1 MLNKKLVSAVAAL
14 ATIASIAI
22 TGPAANAA
30 NSLTAGG
37 SSFAGGIIT
46 ACAAAWSHNGDSVTY
61 TGNSSGTGRNNFAS
75 NTYDFG
81 AADAPYSSGA
91 PADLVYVPLVAGPV
105 AVGFNIP
112 GVANLNLTP
121 RVLGDIL
128 AGNITKWNAT
138 AIKNLNKSAKLPNQN
153 IIVVYRNTTSG
164 TTQNFSKYLQQNG
177 ATGWTENSAFGT
189 AGGYTGAG
197 SQGKAASIDVVN
209 YVDANPYTIGYA
221 DLKDTASAQL
231 KFAAIQN
238 GHGQFVKPTVAT
250 ASKFIKNQASNVQAN
265 GLVAFDFTADVP
277 GAYNLALVTYGLA
290 HTTTSPKG
298 ATTKA
303 FFQYVLNSCAPSR
316 ATALKYVAVS
326 GAIKTKALALV
337 RSIR

>member
-1 MLNKKLVSAVAAL
+1 MLNKKLVSAVAGL

-22 TGPAANAA
+22 AGPAASAA

-37 SSFAGGIIT
+37 SSFAGGMLT
-46 ACAAAWSHNGDSVTY
+46 ACAATWSHNGDSVTY
-61 TGNSSGTGRNNFAS
+61 TSNSSGTGRTNFAGG
-75 NTYDFG
+75 TYDFG

-91 PADLVYVPLVAGPV
+91 PSDLVYVPLIAGPV
-105 AVGFNIP
+105 AVGFNVP
-112 GVANLNLTP
+112 GVSNLNLTP

-128 AGNITKWNAT
+128 AGNITKWNASQ
-138 AIKNLNKSAKLPNQN
+138 IKNLNKSAKLPNQS

-177 ATGWTENSAFGT
+177 APGWTENSAFGT

-197 SQGKAASIDVVN
+197 SQGKSASIDVVN
-209 YVDANPYTIGYA
+209 YVDNNSYTIGYA
-221 DLKDTASAQL
+221 DLKDTLTAKL

-250 ASKFIKNQASNVQAN
+250 AGKFLKNQATNVQSN
-265 GLVAFDFTADVP
+265 GLVNFDYTADVA
-277 GAYNLALVTYGLA
+277 GAYNLDLVTYGLA
-290 HTTTSPKG
+290 HNTTSGKG

-303 FFQYVLNSCAPSR
+303 FFNYVINSCAPSQ
-316 ATALKYVAVS
+316 ATRLGYVALP
-326 GAIKTKALALV
+326 GAIKSKALALV
-337 RSIR
+337 RTVK